1 MINIGQT
8 SDKQE
13 TLLMY
18 APLKV
23 GEEIYNHKKIQLEIN
38 NEIIKPFKASNKAFE
53 GMSDYKCSFYVK

>member
-1 MINIGQT
+1 MKRYIRSDGDIGQT

-23 GEEIYNHKKIQLEIN
+23 GEEIYNHKIIQNAIDKI
-38 NEIIKPFKASNKAFE
+38 
-53 GMSDYKCSFYVK
+53 

>member
-1 MINIGQT
+1 MKRSIRSDGDIGQT

-23 GEEIYNHKKIQLEIN
+23 GEEIYNHKIIQNAIDKI
-38 NEIIKPFKASNKAFE
+38 
-53 GMSDYKCSFYVK
+53 

>member
-23 GEEIYNHKKIQLEIN
+23 GEEIYNHK
-38 NEIIKPFKASNKAFE
+38 IIKNTIDKHNQMIYNRNIIK
-53 GMSDYKCSFYVK
+53 